1 MLEDDILLNENPL
14 DLLKTLF
21 KDGIIDEL
29 NEGNYKINYFGEK
42 SEKYLESLIKYY
54 QINDNNIEKVKNILK
69 NKEDERNYIIYIKY
83 KDIYIGGLS
92 IFDFKSRE
100 GFGLNKYLD
109 NKESSFYIGEW
120 KENQKNGIGF
130 LKIDDNHLY
139 FGNFKEN
146 QLNDNGLYLNKDS
159 ENFFYGLFNNG
170 DFKQGLYINLN
181 KDIYY
186 FGKFINGKKNDDF
199 SVYINYKKNRIFI
212 GQIQND
218 IFINGYVII
227 LKIEETKNNIILKIR
242 NIVYRDKDKY
252 IPIKIKNNKNLEI
265 FIYIVPKI
273 VNQLKMIF
281 ENFEESLSELENIY
295 NDNTYNNRIGRY
307 NSTENSFSFKE
318 EIFENY
324 NQYSDMFNDILK
336 EINIDYLKNKIPLL

>member
-109 NKESSFYIGEW
+109 NKESPFYIGEW

-186 FGKFINGKKNDDF
+186 FGKFNNGKKNDDF

-252 IPIKIKNNKNLEI
+252 IPIKIKNNKNLEK

>member
-109 NKESSFYIGEW
+109 NKESPFYIGEW

-130 LKIDDNHLY
+130 LK
-139 FGNFKEN
+139 
-146 QLNDNGLYLNKDS
+146 YLNKDS

-186 FGKFINGKKNDDF
+186 FGNFNNGKKNDDF

-252 IPIKIKNNKNLEI
+252 IPIKIKNNKNLEK

>member
-1 MLEDDILLNENPL
+1 MLENDILLKENPL
-14 DLLKTLF
+14 DLLKILF
-21 KDGIIDEL
+21 KEGIVDEL

-42 SEKYLESLIKYY
+42 TDNYLDSLIKYY
-54 QINDNNIEKVKNILK
+54 PINDDTIEKVKNNLN
-69 NKEDERNYIIYIKY
+69 NKEDDRNYIIYIKY
-83 KDIYIGGLS
+83 KDTYIGGLS

-109 NKESSFYIGEW
+109 SKESSFYIGQW

-139 FGNFKEN
+139 FGNFKDN

-159 ENFFYGLFNNG
+159 ENFFYGIFKNG
-170 DFKQGLYINLN
+170 DFKQGIYINLN

-186 FGKFINGKKNDDF
+186 FGRFNNSKKNDDF
-199 SVYINYKKNRIFI
+199 AVYINYTKNRIFI
-212 GQIQND
+212 GQIKND

-227 LKIEETKNNIILKIR
+227 LKIEETKNNIMLKIR
-242 NIVYRDKDKY
+242 NIVYKNKDKY
-252 IPIKIKNNKNLEI
+252 TPIKIKNNKNLEK

-281 ENFEESLSELENIY
+281 QNLEESFSELENIY
-295 NDNTYNNRIGRY
+295 DDNTYNNRIGRY

-318 EIFENY
+318 EILDNY
-324 NQYSDMFNDILK
+324 IQYSDMFNDIQK
-336 EINIDYLKNKIPLL
+336 EINVENLKNKIPLL